1 MAIREELVASAFRPP
16 TPRSSDHMACPPRHD
31 ADNEAVLQDPGVAT
45 SSIENKISFLRTK
58 NLTQEE
64 VDAALARAG
73 GTGGAVAAPRAPYA
87 GAPQGPPQQYY
98 QSYPQ
103 HAWQPPSSTP
113 KTDWRDWFIMATVV
127 GGVSYGLF
135 SLGKR
140 YVYPLV
146 APPTPEKLEQDKKS
160 IEEQFDKAFALV
172 EQLSKDTEA
181 LKDAEKQ
188 RTERLDVTLADLE
201 VIMTELKSAN
211 RRREDD
217 AQRIR
222 DEVQGL
228 KDAIPRAMNNQKELT
243 DSRLVEIN
251 TELTS
256 LKTLVSQRMNAGSN
270 ASASSSY
277 FRGSNGVNGVN
288 GAGGMAPPAAQSVT
302 APANDSAT
310 EASATPKPEAPKSL
324 SQNKFSRASGLS
336 AGSGAKASI
345 PAWQMAMANQN
356 AGSAGSSSNTTSSS
370 SSVKEAEKATTEAAT
385 SSS

>member
-1 MAIREELVASAFRPP
+1 MAIREEIVASAV
-16 TPRSSDHMACPPRHD
+16 T
-31 ADNEAVLQDPGVAT
+31 VLQDPSVAA

-64 VDAALARAG
+64 IDAALARAG
-73 GTGGAVAAPRAPYA
+73 AVAPRAPYA
-87 GAPQGPPQQYY
+87 PAPQGPPQGPPQQYY
-98 QSYPQ
+98 QPYPQ
-103 HAWQPPSSTP
+103 YAWQPPAATP
-113 KTDWRDWFIMATVV
+113 KRDWRDWFIMATVV

-201 VIMTELKSAN
+201 TIMAELKTAN
-211 RRREDD
+211 KRREDD

-243 DSRLVEIN
+243 DNRLAEIN

-256 LKTLVSQRMNAGSN
+256 LKTLVSQRMNANSN
-270 ASASSSY
+270 PTASSGY
-277 FRGSNGVNGVN
+277 FRGANGINGTNGTNGVNSGT
-288 GAGGMAPPAAQSVT
+288 ASPTAAAAQS
-302 APANDSAT
+302 PNESAAET
-310 EASATPKPEAPKSL
+310 STTPKADTGKGPA
-324 SQNKFSRASGLS
+324 QNKFGRASGLS
-336 AGSGAKASI
+336 IGSGKASI
-345 PAWQMAMANQN
+345 PAWQMAMANQT
-356 AGSAGSSSNTTSSS
+356 AG
-370 SSVKEAEKATTEAAT
+370 AA
-385 SSS
+385 